1 MGDATHLPDILGEL
15 ALKYLATASIL
26 RIVLMV
32 TKLVNSLSATGHGS
46 KSLCDIATPQSTK
59 NPVGESFV
67 FCAGREN
74 RFLQKQYPLWILL
87 LFYTKVSRN
96 SFDSPCPST
105 EIYEKAP
112 FRGSFLFLCGQGES
126 NSRLILGKDVL
137 YHLTMPAVSVL
148 RQKLW
153 RQYRVLEQIVQLA
166 ICHRQN
172 CDTERD

>member
-1 MGDATHLPDILGEL
+1 MIVNQCPFFLNAVQQALLTWTVHLSYFL
-15 ALKYLATASIL
+15 TAS
-26 RIVLMV
+26 R
-32 TKLVNSLSATGHGS
+32 TKIYSWFSSRTLLV
-46 KSLCDIATPQSTK
+46 
-59 NPVGESFV
+59 
-67 FCAGREN
+67 
-74 RFLQKQYPLWILL
+74 QYPLWILL

>member
-1 MGDATHLPDILGEL
+1 MGDATHLSDILGEL

-46 KSLCDIATPQSTK
+46 KSLCDMLRRSILHAMCIST
-59 NPVGESFV
+59 
-67 FCAGREN
+67 
-74 RFLQKQYPLWILL
+74 LL
-87 LFYTKVSRN
+87 CPHRMFQIRKASITGGFSRN
-96 SFDSPCPST
+96 
-105 EIYEKAP
+105 I
-112 FRGSFLFLCGQGES
+112 LCGQGES